1 MERVIDLRS
10 DTLTLP
16 PPEMREAMARA
27 EVGDDVYGEDPSVN
41 RLEQQAAHRLGK
53 EAAIFVPSGTMANLL
68 ALLAHC
74 PRGRMV
80 LLGDQSDLWQWEAG
94 GPSVLGGL
102 VLHPVPTGPRGE
114 LELVDLEL
122 PFHGAEDPQCA
133 EPGLICLESTHCM
146 SGGWPLSLDYLARV
160 RDFAAQRGVPV
171 HLDGARLFNAAVAQ
185 GVEPARIAAC
195 ADSVAFCLSKGL
207 AAPVGSVLAGRI
219 ELIRRVRRWR
229 KMVGGGMRQAG
240 FLAAA
245 GLYALER
252 MVARLADDHAT
263 ARLLAQG
270 LQAVEGLELETASPP
285 TNIVFWCLSDP
296 DRSVSSFVTELAAEG
311 LRVLELGKGRI
322 RAVTHYGIGPGEV
335 ELAVEAVRSVAGR
348 RLQGRSRR
356 GADGGRGA
364 PAAGGVGQR
373 SDRGV
378 TC

>member
-1 MERVIDLRS
+1 MGQVIDLRS
-10 DTLTLP
+10 DTVTLP

-41 RLEQQAAHRLGK
+41 RLERRAADLLGK

-68 ALLAHC
+68 VLLVHC

-80 LLGDQSDLWQWEAG
+80 LLGDQSDLWLWEAG

-102 VLHPVPTGPRGE
+102 VLQPVATSAWGE
-114 LELVDLEL
+114 LDLADLEV
-122 PFHGAEDPQCA
+122 PFHGADDPQRA

-160 RDFAAQRGVPV
+160 RSFAAERGVPV

-185 GVEPARIAAC
+185 GVDPARIAAY

-207 AAPVGSVLAGRI
+207 AAPVGSVVAGRT
-219 ELIRRVRRWR
+219 ELIHRVRRLR

-252 MVARLADDHAT
+252 MVARLTEDHAT

-270 LQAVEGLELETASPP
+270 LQSVDGLELETPSPP
-285 TNIVFWCLSDP
+285 TNIVFWRLVDPRWDLSA
-296 DRSVSSFVTELAAEG
+296 FVAELAAEG
-311 LRVLELGKGRI
+311 LRVLELGRGRI
-322 RAVTHYGIGPGEV
+322 RAVTHYGIGPEEV
-335 ELAVEAVRSVAGR
+335 ELSVEAVRRVAGR
-348 RLQGRSRR
+348 RRAGRS
-356 GADGGRGA
+356 GPEVGE
-364 PAAGGVGQR
+364 AAGSRGYPATSG
-373 SDRGV
+373 DRQA
-378 TC
+378 